1 MNQRLRVVA
10 ADDDP
15 DCLQALAEA
24 LRALGHQVDAEARTG
39 RQLVER
45 CRAVCP
51 DLIVADID
59 MPRLDG
65 IAAVAEVCR
74 QRPTPVVVVS
84 GYYDLELQE
93 HARHAC
99 VMAYLV
105 KPVGLG
111 DLGPAVSLA
120 WWRFGL
126 FQGSPPGGGRPA
138 PGAGGGQGRRVQAVP
153 VKRGRVGEVEA
164 YRRLPRLDNDWAR
177 GASAREGQVRRRGCP
192 SGTGAAVPASCGI
205 RRTCRPRHGRWA
217 GGRRASSPGQCRRPG
232 GRRAATRA

>member
-1 MNQRLRVVA
+1 MNPHLRIVA

-15 DCLQALAEA
+15 DSLEALAQA

-39 RQLVER
+39 RQLIER

-74 QRPTPVVVVS
+74 ERPTPVVVVS
-84 GYYDLELQE
+84 GYYDRELQE
-93 HARHAC
+93 HARHEC

-105 KPVGLG
+105 KPVGPE

-126 FQGSPPGGGRPA
+126 CRDVRREA
-138 PGAGGGQGRRVQAVP
+138 PGLPQASEEGKAIEQAKAV
-153 VKRGRVGEVEA
+153 VMKRGRVDEPEA
-164 YRRLPRLDNDWAR
+164 YRRLLKL
-177 GASAREGQVRRRGCP
+177 ASAKNRKMLDIAQMILTVEEAFGAP
-192 SGTGAAVPASCGI
+192 TGKSAD
-205 RRTCRPRHGRWA
+205 PR
-217 GGRRASSPGQCRRPG
+217 
-232 GRRAATRA
+232 